1 MERRC
6 IYCGTKHDLSESD
19 IIPDALTNARI
30 YNGNVCKIE
39 HNNKFSDLFESKV
52 IEALSFITN
61 ELDIKSS
68 KGKNFQ
74 KYKAIITF
82 GGIDYKTTITN
93 SYNIIENKYLKSEDG
108 TVLLGPYEKMRK
120 KSKDLEKIDINAL
133 PIEKRVIINS
143 SIFFDISMYRLLS
156 KIAFEWYC
164 AENSVDDCY
173 DDFHEI
179 ISFITTGK
187 GNNPVS
193 IIQKEEIYSIYNNQ
207 FDLGSHTLFAFET
220 DNGAIEVF
228 ISLFGILRYRV
239 VVAKK
244 KPCFCKYNYLFAEL
258 RTDSSRKI
266 IKHSSRKD
274 AELYCEKE
282 LVSSVINNYVSE
294 NNKRIDFS
302 LYFFLF
308 ELESFLIKRKNDTE
322 IFNETVNKILLKQ
335 LNNIM
340 QAFTIQKKSVKRF
353 VKEVFNEK
361 DKKIEINPNGTNR
374 KYIIFLYVVYI
385 IGLSNYDVLND
396 NILQKIV
403 REKFI
408 YDNNQIDCDE
418 EYTNKLK
425 NEILLNKEYQKI
437 LRKGAEK
444 VENWKD

>member
-1 MERRC
+1 M
-6 IYCGTKHDLSESD
+6 
-19 IIPDALTNARI
+19 
-30 YNGNVCKIE
+30 
-39 HNNKFSDLFESKV
+39 
-52 IEALSFITN
+52 
-61 ELDIKSS
+61 
-68 KGKNFQ
+68 
-74 KYKAIITF
+74 
-82 GGIDYKTTITN
+82 
-93 SYNIIENKYLKSEDG
+93 
-108 TVLLGPYEKMRK
+108 
-120 KSKDLEKIDINAL
+120 
-133 PIEKRVIINS
+133 
-143 SIFFDISMYRLLS
+143 
-156 KIAFEWYC
+156 
-164 AENSVDDCY
+164 
-173 DDFHEI
+173 
-179 ISFITTGK
+179 
-187 GNNPVS
+187 
-193 IIQKEEIYSIYNNQ
+193 
-207 FDLGSHTLFAFET
+207 
-220 DNGAIEVF
+220 
-228 ISLFGILRYRV
+228 
-239 VVAKK
+239 
-244 KPCFCKYNYLFAEL
+244 
-258 RTDSSRKI
+258 
-266 IKHSSRKD
+266 
-274 AELYCEKE
+274 
-282 LVSSVINNYVSE
+282 VSSVINNYVSE